1 MNITWKHHRSFA
13 AILVFMAAVSLPQ
26 IAVAEERC
34 CLNNFRFAGGCMVV
48 VRGGETC
55 SSVLS
60 YLNNFDS
67 VGKYYCDNT
76 TVRGG
81 WTLSDCGDPAQL
93 TPQTMTPQNNQQFR
107 STQPKQPSGSAV
119 QPQNAPAAKDANL
132 LQVSA
137 PLKVRFE
144 DGFDSS
150 TEGAGQMVT
159 GVLEE
164 DLMSGD
170 TVVAPAGSTVHARL
184 VPTSYWANG
193 SGDAFQLQTT
203 GISVDGELLP
213 VSATAT
219 KAFGD
224 LPTHG
229 TRLQM
234 PEGTMVSF
242 ETPAPEASTPTFA
255 AGGSSWMDAF
265 NGKDADRLA
274 GLYADDAVML
284 PPNQPAIFGRD
295 AIRADHEAQFASND
309 FKIEL
314 EALETVV
321 DGHLAYVAGRYRM
334 WTEDG
339 TLVDRGKYVEI
350 WRAIGGQW
358 LIHRDIY
365 NSSLPAQAS
374 EDQAE

>member
-1 MNITWKHHRSFA
+1 MNTIWNHRRPLA
-13 AILVFMAAVSLPQ
+13 AILVLIATASLPQ
-26 IAVAEERC
+26 IAAAEERC

-60 YLNNFDS
+60 YLNSFDS

-81 WTLSDCGDPAQL
+81 WTLSDCGDPAQK
-93 TPQTMTPQNNQQFR
+93 TPQTMTPQSNQQFR
-107 STQPKQPSGSAV
+107 NTQPKQPAGSAI

-132 LQVSA
+132 LKVSA

-144 DGFDSS
+144 DGLDSS
-150 TEGAGQMVT
+150 AGGAGQMVT
-159 GVLEE
+159 GILEE

-170 TVVAPAGSTVHARL
+170 TVVAPAGSTVYAQL
-184 VPTSYWANG
+184 VPTSYWASG

-203 GISVDGELLP
+203 GISVDGEMLP
-213 VSATAT
+213 VSATASQ
-219 KAFGD
+219 AFGD
-224 LPTHG
+224 LPTSG
-229 TRLQM
+229 AQLQM

-242 ETPAPEASTPTFA
+242 EAEAPEASAPTFDS
-255 AGGSSWMDAF
+255 GGNTWMDAF
-265 NGKDADRLA
+265 NDEDADRLA
-274 GLYADDAVML
+274 AHYSEDAVML

-295 AIRADHEAQFASND
+295 AIRADHEAQFASSD
-309 FKIEL
+309 FKVEL

-321 DGHLAYVAGRYRM
+321 DGELAYVAGRYRM

-350 WRAIGGQW
+350 WRAMGGQW
-358 LIHRDIY
+358 LIYRDIY
-365 NSSLPAQAS
+365 NSSLPL
-374 EDQAE
+374 EEGDDQGD